1 MKSHKP
7 QKPLTSYFLLLTSY
21 QQSRRYQ
28 RFGIS
33 VLVLV
38 AAILGGC
45 AEGDEAIGRRWVEA
59 LNTRNPENVI
69 RLLAPEA
76 TYTNPMMPLPIPPSA
91 LRTALENGW
100 KVFNDRQYFTNRIA
114 ASGSSVAIEWH
125 IEQTSPK
132 GQAVPVDGVTVLDIG
147 DGRIIAAREYFDP
160 SGYVR
165 NYTQP

>member
-1 MKSHKP
+1 MLRNALKVRTHG
-7 QKPLTSYFLLLTSY
+7 LALV
-21 QQSRRYQ
+21 RRRWQ

-38 AAILGGC
+38 ATILGAC
-45 AEGDEAIGRRWVEA
+45 AERDETIGRRWVEA

-76 TYTNPMMPLPIPPSA
+76 TYKNPMMPLPIPPSV
-91 LRTALENGW
+91 LRSALENGW

-114 ASGSSVAIEWH
+114 ASGRSVAIEWH

-132 GQAVPVDGVTVLDIG
+132 GQAIPVDGVTVLDIG
-147 DGRIIAAREYFDP
+147 DRRIIAAREYFDT

-165 NYTQP
+165 NYMQP